1 MHRILFSLLL
11 AASAVAPLAA
21 QENLFIQV
29 PKATHPEDRSR
40 IEAEALFSIPPPS
53 GFLPVRVEMI
63 NQREREASAR
73 FSSKSIHRSGVGGD
87 SEMTSGFQIEAP
99 PRTTV
104 TRDLLVPVATCF
116 ESSGSYQNYSVTVSL
131 SGGFGNTAGT
141 LGGEFDPTRPT
152 ILLSEA
158 LHTPN
163 AGALD
168 AALNA
173 TAGARYGSP
182 SFAARYTPTKM
193 PEDWRAYSGYDVL
206 IATDRDWL
214 AMTPGARNAILQW
227 CRLGRELAIY
237 RIGEGDTGFG
247 ALDIDIDT
255 AGEDS
260 ADDRAS
266 YGLGTIALERIDA
279 ALDLPATATV
289 ARYHGS
295 PEIDPL
301 VPAINRDFSNNWP
314 LHEKFGARDFEYGL
328 FIVVLIAFGIL
339 VGPVNLFVFAKSGQR
354 HKLFITTPIISVATS
369 ILLIFLILFKDG
381 LGGHGMTVGLMEVRP
396 DAGENRAYLIQEQV
410 SRTGVLIGGSFEL
423 GEAAAITPVPLAPGD
438 WSRLTTVNGGADM
451 RYTARPEGDRLAVS
465 GDWFKSRSEQG
476 QLVQAVIPTRGR
488 LELQSDAGTPAF
500 TSTFNHPLD
509 AVYYID
515 ANRDHWRA
523 ENLRTGT
530 AAKCV
535 PISPD
540 AYRQA
545 IDKRAG
551 QLGQR
556 QAELLR
562 RASRRAGHFVAV
574 TDDAPP
580 VPTFTP
586 IRWKA
591 HTTIITGP
599 PAR

>member
-1 MHRILFSLLL
+1 MHRILFPLLLL
-11 AASAVAPLAA
+11 AVSAVAPLAA

-29 PKATHPEDRSR
+29 PKGTHSEDRSR

-104 TRDLLVPVATCF
+104 TRDLLIPLATSF
-116 ESSGSYQNYSVTVSL
+116 ESTGSYQDYSVSVSL
-131 SGGFGNTAGT
+131 SGAFGNTAGT
-141 LGGEFDPTRPT
+141 LGGDFDPARPAV
-152 ILLSEA
+152 LMSEA

-173 TAGARYGSP
+173 TIGARYGSP
-182 SFAARYTPTKM
+182 SFAARYAPTKM

-237 RIGEGDTGFG
+237 RLGESRARFAALGIETAAEGDR
-247 ALDIDIDT
+247 ID
-255 AGEDS
+255 
-260 ADDRAS
+260 
-266 YGLGTIALERIDA
+266 YGLGSIALERVNAARDLDA
-279 ALDLPATATV
+279 DATV

-301 VPAINRDFSNNWP
+301 VPSINRDFSNNWP

-488 LELQSDAGTPAF
+488 LELQSDSGAPTF
-500 TSTFNHPLD
+500 NSTFDHPLD
-509 AVYYID
+509 TVYYID
-515 ANRDHWRA
+515 ANHDHWRA

-530 AAKCV
+530 AATCV
-535 PISPD
+535 PISEED
-540 AYRQA
+540 HRGAIDRQA
-545 IDKRAG
+545 R
-551 QLGQR
+551 QLGTR

-562 RASRRAGHFVAV
+562 RAGRRPGHYVAV
-574 TDDAPP
+574 TEAAPP
-580 VPTFTP
+580 VPTFTS